1 VGAAGLCARVYAR
14 VLVPPNVYT
23 YIHTYVYP
31 YETPNTYPHTH
42 KMRTHARER
51 ERERARERDTN
62 GASRRCVHGGAQTT
76 RAIMVVCVEC
86 LCLRTSRGVV
96 WCLAATRRSS
106 GVGAAGLCLCARIR
120 ACAGAAEYLHT
131 YNTYIH
137 GGEPRGSLGV
147 RLCNLWDAWPS
158 HDIAT
163 ANIVRCMVYTRGVGR
178 GSYIAQ

>member
-1 VGAAGLCARVYAR
+1 MCACTRVCWCR
-14 VLVPPNVYT
+14 RIVTFIHT
-23 YIHTYVYP
+23 YIHTF
-31 YETPNTYPHTH
+31 TPTKHLTRNRPSPFT
-42 KMRTHARER
+42 KMRANAREES
-51 ERERARERDTN
+51 EREAREQNTT
-62 GASRRCVHGGAQTT
+62 GAFSRCVHGGAQTT